1 MMKKLFSVLM
11 ALCLLCTAA
20 SALAEETPT
29 WEKMPQVV
37 TVDEGVELTD
47 ADFEG
52 DWIADKVFYGTDY
65 LTPEEVEAKGLAI
78 RPVRIAGG
86 KVINIVTDE
95 AGEHEVSAEYTLENN
110 QILFTD
116 GEGIPPEEKPHAAV
130 FLLSQGL
137 LCRKIAVSAKTLPYK
152 NTCTGQQPK
161 TNYPNFEE
169 RRC

>member
-29 WEKMPQVV
+29 LEKMPQVV

-65 LTPEEVEAKGLAI
+65 LMPEEVEAKGLAI

-116 GEGIPPEEKPHAAV
+116 EEGIEAV
-130 FLLSQGL
+130 FEKLEDGNLVLSLFVPAEGDTPV
-137 LCRKIAVSAKTLPYK
+137 CVTYFMVHPE
-152 NTCTGQQPK
+152 T
-161 TNYPNFEE
+161 
-169 RRC
+169 

>member
-1 MMKKLFSVLM
+1 MKKLFSVLM

-29 WEKMPQVV
+29 LEKMPLVV

-52 DWIADKVFYGTDY
+52 DWIVDKVFVDTVY
-65 LTPEEVEAKGLAI
+65 LSPEQVMGLAI

-116 GEGIPPEEKPHAAV
+116 EEGIEAV
-130 FLLSQGL
+130 FEKLEDGNLVLSLFVPAEGDTPV
-137 LCRKIAVSAKTLPYK
+137 CVTYFMVHPE
-152 NTCTGQQPK
+152 T
-161 TNYPNFEE
+161 
-169 RRC
+169 

>member
-29 WEKMPQVV
+29 LEKMPQIV

-116 GEGIPPEEKPHAAV
+116 EEGIEAV
-130 FLLSQGL
+130 FDKLEDGNLVLSLFVPAEGDTPV
-137 LCRKIAVSAKTLPYK
+137 CVTYFMVHPE
-152 NTCTGQQPK
+152 T
-161 TNYPNFEE
+161 
-169 RRC
+169 

>member
-11 ALCLLCTAA
+11 ALCLLCTTA

-52 DWIADKVFYGTDY
+52 DWIADKGFYGTDY

-116 GEGIPPEEKPHAAV
+116 EEGIEAV
-130 FLLSQGL
+130 FEKLEDGNLVLSLFVPAEGDTPV
-137 LCRKIAVSAKTLPYK
+137 CVTYFMVHPE
-152 NTCTGQQPK
+152 T
-161 TNYPNFEE
+161 
-169 RRC
+169 